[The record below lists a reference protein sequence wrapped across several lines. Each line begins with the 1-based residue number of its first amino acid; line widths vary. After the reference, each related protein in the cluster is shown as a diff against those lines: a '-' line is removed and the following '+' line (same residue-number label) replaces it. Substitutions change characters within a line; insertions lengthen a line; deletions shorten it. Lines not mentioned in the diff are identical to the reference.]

1 MSWNKNKFKFMG
13 LGNIY
18 KFDLIQ
24 LKKNMVERIN
34 DEGFK
39 IVHHKKFSFAMW
51 RGLKIG
57 QSNVRHP
64 MQPKL

>member
-1 MSWNKNKFKFMG
+1 
-13 LGNIY
+13 
-18 KFDLIQ
+18 
-24 LKKNMVERIN
+24 MVESVD

-39 IVHHKKFSFAMW
+39 NVHHKKNSIAM
-51 RGLKIG
+51 RQDMKIG

>member
-1 MSWNKNKFKFMG
+1 MNWNQRKFKFTC
-13 LGNIY
+13 LGNIH
-18 KFDLIQ
+18 KFNLAQ
-24 LKKNMVERIN
+24 LRKNMVETID

-51 RGLKIG
+51 QGMKIG

>member
-1 MSWNKNKFKFMG
+1 MNWNKNKFKFTSS
-13 LGNIY
+13 GNICR
-18 KFDLIQ
+18 FDLAQ
-24 LKKNMVERIN
+24 LRKNMVETID

-39 IVHHKKFSFAMW
+39 IVHHKKFSFAMQQGM
-51 RGLKIG
+51 RIG